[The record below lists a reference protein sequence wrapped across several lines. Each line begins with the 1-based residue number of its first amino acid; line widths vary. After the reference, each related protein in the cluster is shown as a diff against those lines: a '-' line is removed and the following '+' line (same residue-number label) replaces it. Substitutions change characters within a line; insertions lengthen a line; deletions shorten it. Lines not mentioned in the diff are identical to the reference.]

1 LRDAL
6 DAITCPRP
14 PLAGLDLPMVAVMG
28 VVNVTPDS
36 FSDGGEFAQ
45 TQDALA
51 QGRALLEA
59 GADILDIGGES
70 TRPGADATP
79 IEEERARVVPVIEGL
94 VGHGVPISIDTRKAE
109 IMRHAAQAGARLVN
123 DVTALRYDPQAL
135 GAARDLGL
143 PVVLMHSVGDPKT
156 MQIDPTYDDVVLD
169 VYDALAERI
178 EACVA
183 AGLAPSQLVVDPG
196 IGFGKTFEHNHTL
209 LHDLAIFHGLRVRVM
224 LGVSRKA
231 FIGALTSE
239 KTARNR
245 VVGSVA
251 AALIGVMQGVQI
263 LRVHDVRETV
273 QAVRTWLGI
282 LQPDRS
288 A

>member
-1 LRDAL
+1 
-6 DAITCPRP
+6 
-14 PLAGLDLPMVAVMG
+14 
-28 VVNVTPDS
+28 
-36 FSDGGEFAQ
+36 
-45 TQDALA
+45 
-51 QGRALLEA
+51 
-59 GADILDIGGES
+59 
-70 TRPGADATP
+70 
-79 IEEERARVVPVIEGL
+79 
-94 VGHGVPISIDTRKAE
+94 
-109 IMRHAAQAGARLVN
+109 
-123 DVTALRYDPQAL
+123 
-135 GAARDLGL
+135 
-143 PVVLMHSVGDPKT
+143 MHSVGDPKT

-196 IGFGKTFEHNHTL
+196 IGFGKTFEHNHAL